1 MKRLLFTACLLSSP
15 AWALSLLALASSAI
29 AQTYPSK
36 PLRVIVPQPPGGGF
50 DLVAR
55 TLSEPLAA
63 LLGQPVVVEN
73 RPGGGTVIGT
83 EAVARAEPDGYT
95 ILLGAS
101 ANLAFTPGLYKNLPY
116 NPKSDF
122 VPLGLAAG
130 FAYTLVARTDFAQNS
145 LKEVVDYARQNPGK
159 LTYASAGNGSGQ
171 HICAALVWYL
181 AGVNVT
187 HVPYKGAQAAYQDL
201 IPGRVDLFFDAA
213 STARGQVEGGRLKPL
228 AVSGP
233 ARLGFHPATPTVRET
248 GVLDFEMESWAGYFV
263 RAATPPAALARLQ
276 GEFAKVV
283 ANPEIAAS
291 FEKRGA
297 RPMRMSARE
306 AEPYVAGEIDKWTR
320 LIREAGI
327 VAE

>member
-1 MKRLLFTACLLSSP
+1 LIAAALFAVTA
-15 AWALSLLALASSAI
+15 AAA
-29 AQTYPSK
+29 AQTFPTK

-55 TLSEPLAA
+55 TLSEPLGA

-83 EAVARAEPDGYT
+83 DVVAKAEPDGYT

-101 ANLAFTPGLYKNLPY
+101 ANLAFSPGLYAKLPY
-116 NPKSDF
+116 EPKKDF
-122 VPLGLAAG
+122 VPIGLAAG
-130 FAYTLVARTDFAQNS
+130 FAYTLVARSDFAHTS
-145 LKEVVDYARQNPGK
+145 LKEIIEHARANPRK

-171 HICAALVWYL
+171 HICAALIWHL
-181 AGVNVT
+181 AGVSLT

-201 IPGRVDLFFDAA
+201 LPGRVDVFFDAS
-213 STARGQVEGGRLKPL
+213 STARGQVEGGRVKAL

-233 ARLGFHPATPTVRET
+233 ARLPFHPAVPTVRES

-263 RAATPPAALARLQ
+263 RSGTPEPVLARLRADF
-276 GEFAKVV
+276 ERVV

-297 RPMRMSARE
+297 RPMRMPARE
-306 AEPYVAGEIDKWTR
+306 AEAFVAREIDKWTS
-320 LIREAGI
+320 LIRSAGI

>member
-1 MKRLLFTACLLSSP
+1 VRLIFIA
-15 AWALSLLALASSAI
+15 LLALTTSAV

-83 EAVARAEPDGYT
+83 DAVARAEPDGYT
-95 ILLGAS
+95 LLLGAS
-101 ANLAFTPGLYKNLPY
+101 ANLAFTPGLYKELPY
-116 NPKSDF
+116 NPKTDF

-130 FAYTLVARTDFAQNS
+130 FSYTLVARTEFAQSS
-145 LKEVVDYARQNPGK
+145 LKEIVDYARANPGK

-181 AGVNVT
+181 TGVNVT

-201 IPGRVDLFFDAA
+201 IPGRVDLFFDAS
-213 STARGQVEGGRLKPL
+213 STARGQVEGGRVRPL

-233 ARLGFHPATPTVRET
+233 ARLDFHPATPTIRET
-248 GVLDFEMESWAGYFV
+248 GVLDFELESWAGYFV
-263 RAATPPAALARLQ
+263 RAGTPPAVLARLK
-276 GEFAKVV
+276 GEFGKVV
-283 ANPEIAAS
+283 TNPEVAAS

-297 RPMRMSARE
+297 RALRMTARE

-320 LIREAGI
+320 LIREARI

>member
-1 MKRLLFTACLLSSP
+1 MRIVVA
-15 AWALSLLALASSAI
+15 ALLAFSAAAA

-73 RPGGGTVIGT
+73 RPGGGTIIGT
-83 EAVARAEPDGYT
+83 DAVAKAEPDGYT

-101 ANLAFTPGLYKNLPY
+101 ANLAFTPGLYKSLPY

-130 FAYTLVARTDFAQNS
+130 FSYTLVARSEFAQNS
-145 LKEVVDYARQNPGK
+145 LKEIVDYARANPGR

-171 HICAALVWYL
+171 HICAALVWHL
-181 AGVNVT
+181 AGVRIT

-201 IPGRVDLFFDAA
+201 IPGRVDLFFDAS
-213 STARGQVEGGRLKPL
+213 STARGQVEGGRVKPL

-233 ARLGFHPATPTVRET
+233 ARLDFHPATPTVKET
-248 GVLDFEMESWAGYFV
+248 GVLDFEIESWAGYFV
-263 RAATPPAALARLQ
+263 RAGTPAPVLARLQ
-276 GEFAKVV
+276 SEFAKVV
-283 ANPEIAAS
+283 TNPEIAAS

-297 RPMRMSARE
+297 RPLRMAARE
-306 AEPYVAGEIDKWTR
+306 AEPYVAREIDKWTR

>member
-1 MKRLLFTACLLSSP
+1 MRIVVA
-15 AWALSLLALASSAI
+15 ALLAFSAAAA

-73 RPGGGTVIGT
+73 RPGGGTIIGT
-83 EAVARAEPDGYT
+83 DAVAKAEPDGHT

-101 ANLAFTPGLYKNLPY
+101 ANLAFTPGLYKSLPY
-116 NPKSDF
+116 NPMSDF

-130 FAYTLVARTDFAQNS
+130 FSYTLVARSEFAQNS
-145 LKEVVDYARQNPGK
+145 LKEIVDYARANPGR

-171 HICAALVWYL
+171 HICAALVWHL
-181 AGVNVT
+181 AGVRIT

-201 IPGRVDLFFDAA
+201 IPGRVDLFFDAS
-213 STARGQVEGGRLKPL
+213 STARGQVEGGRVKPL

-233 ARLGFHPATPTVRET
+233 ARLDFHPATPTVKET
-248 GVLDFEMESWAGYFV
+248 GVLDFEIESWAGYFV
-263 RAATPPAALARLQ
+263 RAGTPAPVLARLQ
-276 GEFAKVV
+276 SEFAKVV
-283 ANPEIAAS
+283 TNPEIAAS

-297 RPMRMSARE
+297 RPLRMAARE
-306 AEPYVAGEIDKWTR
+306 AEPYVAREIDKWTR

>member
-1 MKRLLFTACLLSSP
+1 VRIVVA
-15 AWALSLLALASSAI
+15 ALLAFSAAAA

-73 RPGGGTVIGT
+73 RPGGGTIIGT
-83 EAVARAEPDGYT
+83 DAVAKAEPDGHT

-101 ANLAFTPGLYKNLPY
+101 ANLAFTPGLYKSLPY

-130 FAYTLVARTDFAQNS
+130 FSYTLVARSDFAQNS
-145 LKEVVDYARQNPGK
+145 LKEIVDYARANPGR

-171 HICAALVWYL
+171 HICAALVWHL
-181 AGVNVT
+181 AGVRIT

-201 IPGRVDLFFDAA
+201 IPGRVDLFFDAS
-213 STARGQVEGGRLKPL
+213 STARGQVEGGRVKPL

-233 ARLGFHPATPTVRET
+233 ARLDFHPATPTVKET
-248 GVLDFEMESWAGYFV
+248 GVLDFEIESWAGYFV
-263 RAATPPAALARLQ
+263 RAGTPAPVLARLQ
-276 GEFAKVV
+276 SEFAKVV
-283 ANPEIAAS
+283 TNPEIAAS

-297 RPMRMSARE
+297 RPLRMAARE
-306 AEPYVAGEIDKWTR
+306 AEPYVAREIDKWTR

>member
-1 MKRLLFTACLLSSP
+1 MLCAV
-15 AWALSLLALASSAI
+15 LLALAVCSAA
-29 AQTYPSK
+29 AQTFPSK

-50 DLVAR
+50 DLAAR
-55 TLSEPLAA
+55 TLAEPLGA
-63 LLGQPVVVEN
+63 LLGQPVIVEN

-83 EAVARAEPDGYT
+83 EVVAKAEPDGYT
-95 ILLGAS
+95 LLLGAS
-101 ANLAFTPGLYKNLPY
+101 ANLAFTPGLYRNLPY
-116 NPKSDF
+116 NPKTDF

-130 FAYTLVARTDFAQNS
+130 FAYTLVARSDFAHNS
-145 LKEVVDYARQNPGK
+145 LKEIVDYARANPGK

-171 HICAALVWYL
+171 HICAALVWHL
-181 AGVNVT
+181 AGVSLT

-201 IPGRVDLFFDAA
+201 IPGRVDLFFDAS
-213 STARGQVEGGRLKPL
+213 STARGQVEGGRVKPL

-248 GVLDFEMESWAGYFV
+248 GVLDFEIESWAGYFV
-263 RAATPPAALARLQ
+263 RAGTPPAVLARLRA
-276 GEFAKVV
+276 EFDKIL
-283 ANPEIAAS
+283 ANPEISAS

-297 RPMRMSARE
+297 RPMRMPARE

>member
-1 MKRLLFTACLLSSP
+1 MRLSA
-15 AWALSLLALASSAI
+15 AALLLALAASAA

-83 EAVARAEPDGYT
+83 DAVAKAEPDGYT

-101 ANLAFTPGLYKNLPY
+101 ANLAFTPGLYKSLPY
-116 NPKSDF
+116 NPKTDF

-145 LKEVVDYARQNPGK
+145 LKEIIDYARANPGK
-159 LTYASAGNGSGQ
+159 LTYASAGSGSGQ
-171 HICAALVWYL
+171 HICAALLWHL
-181 AGVNVT
+181 TGVSVT

-201 IPGRVDLFFDAA
+201 IPGRVDLFFDAS
-213 STARGQVEGGRLKPL
+213 STARGQVEGGRVKPL

-233 ARLGFHPATPTVRET
+233 ARLAFHPATPSVRET
-248 GVLDFEMESWAGYFV
+248 GVLDFEIESWAGYFV
-263 RAATPPAALARLQ
+263 RAGTPAPVLARLQ
-276 GEFAKVV
+276 SEFAKVV
-283 ANPEIAAS
+283 TNPEIAAS

-297 RPMRMSARE
+297 RPLRMPASE
-306 AEPYVAGEIDKWTR
+306 AAPYVAGEIDKWTR

-327 VAE
+327 AAE